1 MIAPVDI
8 TGVRL
13 ETDRLILRPWTWD
26 DLEDFFEYASIE
38 GLGQMAGWLPHKTI
52 DDSKAILDMFI
63 RSKKVFAIE
72 RKETGKVIGSLGIEQ
87 QNPDPEPEKLGRE
100 LGFVLHKEYW
110 GRELMPEAARAV
122 IAWCFDTLQYDYL
135 TCSHFDWN
143 SRSRRVIEKTG
154 FRYFSTTP
162 YTTQYGKM
170 ETSMNYIL
178 YKEDGR

>member
-1 MIAPVDI
+1 MIAQVDI

-52 DDSKAILDMFI
+52 DDSRVILDMFI
-63 RSKKVFAIE
+63 RSRRVFAVE
-72 RKETGKVIGSLGIEQ
+72 LKETGKVIGSLGIEEPD
-87 QNPDPEPEKLGRE
+87 PDPEPEMLGRE
-100 LGFVLHKEYW
+100 IGYVLHRDYW
-110 GRELMPEAARAV
+110 GRELMPEAAKAA
-122 IAWCFDTLQYDYL
+122 ICWCFDTLGYDFL

-154 FRYFSTTP
+154 FRYFSTSP
-162 YTTQYGKM
+162 FTTQYGKV

>member
-13 ETDRLILRPWTWD
+13 ETDRLILRPWTWE

-52 DDSKAILDMFI
+52 DDSRAILDMFI
-63 RSKKVFAIE
+63 RSRKVFAIVL
-72 RKETGKVIGSLGIEQ
+72 KETGRVIGSLGIER

-170 ETSMNYIL
+170 ENSMNYIL
-178 YKEDGR
+178 YKEDGK

>member
-1 MIAPVDI
+1 MIAQIDI

-13 ETDRLILRPWTWD
+13 ETDRLILRPWTID
-26 DLEDFFEYASIE
+26 DLQDFFEYASIE

-63 RSKKVFAIE
+63 RSRRVFAVE
-72 RKETGKVIGSLGIEQ
+72 LKETGKVIGSLGIEEPD
-87 QNPDPEPEKLGRE
+87 PDPEQELLGRE
-100 LGFVLHKEYW
+100 LGYVLHKAYW
-110 GRELMPEAARAV
+110 GQGLMPEAAKRV
-122 IAWCFDTLQYDYL
+122 ISWCFEELKLDYL

-143 SRSRRVIEKTG
+143 MQSSRVIEKTG
-154 FRYFSTTP
+154 FRYCSTTP
-162 YTTQYGKM
+162 FTTQYGKV